1 VTNGAGLSATSTATL
16 NVGAGVTWTSPAAGA
31 TLAAFSTAL
40 DENNTELAAT
50 DDVGGSAVTYSVPA
64 TNLPSPLTLN
74 GSTGA
79 ITGIIG
85 AAGTTSVTFRA
96 TDNAS
101 GTFAERTFS
110 IVGVALL
117 YTFSPNPFTF
127 TNAGASGR
135 FPPGTEYITYATRD
149 ADYLAA
155 YTGHSDYSSAAWRT
169 DTAFFNIGYEGT
181 TIRGGSTTTGN
192 TTKRPGLQLWTVPSD
207 GTYRINAKGAKGAGG
222 YPGLAGSS
230 GQGQPSGS
238 YDGNVPGRGAT
249 LTADFVFTRGTK
261 IIIIVGQTGES
272 PSINYSGNGGGGA
285 TWVLKEAYTTA
296 NDQVYMVAGGGGG
309 SGSSSYAAT
318 MSTVSGSSSIAS
330 SQGTLGSYGAVLT
343 VAAGRRGG
351 SGAGWTGGQNVVY
364 GDNIYGGFRPN
375 YAATMSLAD
384 DGYNNWRDDA
394 TGGQGASASPL
405 RYFFKNDP
413 LARGIEYVAL
423 GGGTD
428 RWGQYATYNS
438 DGGFGGGGANGG
450 QASGG
455 GGGASG
461 GDTASSYTVGDAKGG
476 TSYIMPN
483 GTSGQVVLNRTF
495 PGGTHNNDNGSVTIT
510 LL

>member
-1 VTNGAGLSATSTATL
+1 
-16 NVGAGVTWTSPAAGA
+16 
-31 TLAAFSTAL
+31 
-40 DENNTELAAT
+40 
-50 DDVGGSAVTYSVPA
+50 
-64 TNLPSPLTLN
+64 
-74 GSTGA
+74 
-79 ITGIIG
+79 
-85 AAGTTSVTFRA
+85 
-96 TDNAS
+96 
-101 GTFAERTFS
+101 
-110 IVGVALL
+110 
-117 YTFSPNPFTF
+117 
-127 TNAGASGR
+127 
-135 FPPGTEYITYATRD
+135 
-149 ADYLAA
+149 
-155 YTGHSDYSSAAWRT
+155 
-169 DTAFFNIGYEGT
+169 
-181 TIRGGSTTTGN
+181 
-192 TTKRPGLQLWTVPSD
+192 
-207 GTYRINAKGAKGAGG
+207 
-222 YPGLAGSS
+222 
-230 GQGQPSGS
+230 
-238 YDGNVPGRGAT
+238 
-249 LTADFVFTRGTK
+249 
-261 IIIIVGQTGES
+261 
-272 PSINYSGNGGGGA
+272 
-285 TWVLKEAYTTA
+285 
-296 NDQVYMVAGGGGG
+296 MVAGGGGG